1 MSRTS
6 HAGVDPAPASA
17 DTLRIDKWLWA
28 ARFFRS
34 RSLAQTAVEN
44 GRVLLGGQ
52 RVKLSRQLRAGD
64 LLTIRIGDDERT
76 VIVRGIDDRRG
87 PAPQAQLL
95 YEETAESIE
104 RREARRQQRRV
115 FVEPGE
121 SIEGGR
127 PTKRDRRQLAQFR
140 IGDGG
145 RGGGDRE

>member
-1 MSRTS
+1 MSRTTNARDDQVS
-6 HAGVDPAPASA
+6 AST
-17 DTLRIDKWLWA
+17 DTVRIDKWLWA

-44 GRVLLGGQ
+44 GRVLLAGQ
-52 RVKLSRQLRAGD
+52 RVKLSRQLRTGD

-87 PAPQAQLL
+87 PAPQAQML
-95 YEETAESIE
+95 YEETAESTE

-127 PTKRDRRQLAQFR
+127 PTKRDRRQLAQLR
-140 IGDGG
+140 IAGGG
-145 RGGGDRE
+145 RRGEQE